1 MNAQKFFLIICV
13 LICLCLPCAVSAQ
26 DNDLPENWWDNNTLI
41 AKGYGSPPKHT
52 KDSRRAKIMARR
64 AAIMDGYRQL
74 AEQTQGINITAET
87 TVESQI
93 VSGDIVKSKVDAVLK
108 GATILSEEYDKYNC
122 CKVTMSV
129 PIFGVE
135 DSIAKVAFKPVA
147 KEDFPTP
154 TKEFKLEGNYTGLII
169 DCGDADL
176 KPVLLPVIRSEDNI
190 AVYSYSNLDYEK
202 VVSKGMVTYAKGDGA
217 SYIPLPR
224 DVASKVETLP
234 LRYDVR
240 IKNTLWLATN
250 AGAAT
255 NISRAGD
262 NPLIIKAT
270 GMSDDNSCPIISA
283 DDADRILAENQA
295 SHFLDNG
302 SVVFTSY
309 RVGGLRV

>member
-13 LICLCLPCAVSAQ
+13 LMCLCLPCAVSAQ

-41 AKGYGSPPKHT
+41 AKGYGSPPKNI
-52 KDSRRAKIMARR
+52 KDTHRAKIMARR

-74 AEQTQGINITAET
+74 AEQTHGIHITAET

-93 VSGDIVKSKVDAVLK
+93 VSGDIVKSKIDAVLK

-122 CKVTMSV
+122 CRVIMSV
-129 PIFGVE
+129 PIFGVN
-135 DSIAKVAFKPVA
+135 DSIARVAFKPVD
-147 KEDFPTP
+147 KEDFPAP
-154 TKEFKLEGNYTGLII
+154 TKELQSEGNYTGLII

-176 KPVLLPVIRSEDNI
+176 KPVLLPAIRSEDNI

-202 VVSKGMVTYAKGDGA
+202 VVSKGMVTYSK
-217 SYIPLPR
+217 R
-224 DVASKVETLP
+224 DVTGKVEALP
-234 LRYDVR
+234 LSYDVR
-240 IKNTLWLATN
+240 IRN
-250 AGAAT
+250 ALLLVTSRSTT

-270 GMSDDNSCPIISA
+270 GISDDNSCPIISA
-283 DDADRILAENQA
+283 EDADRILAENQA
-295 SHFLDNG
+295 AHFLDNG